1 MGALGRLLR
10 TQHSKLHSLFVFSE
24 RVYTHFPRV
33 MPYGSHFSLET
44 RDAINEIVVN
54 FLISVC
60 RKTVRMETLEMLLEP
75 QHSKR
80 HSIFVFSKGVYTHF
94 PHDTTWGSILTP
106 EKRER
111 KSR

>member
-44 RDAINEIVVN
+44 RDRDKRNLVMN
-54 FLISVC
+54 FLIRC
-60 RKTVRMETLEMLLEP
+60 RKTVRMEALEMLLGL
-75 QHSKR
+75 QHSKL
-80 HSIFVFSKGVYTHF
+80 HSIFVFSEGIYTHF

-106 EKRER
+106 EKKER